1 MRSTRVYSSSSHL
14 SVLMIDHNVVRL
26 HVSVHNSLAV
36 AEIESLEQFEDIK
49 SDIDILKLGI
59 QASEVGVVDIFK
71 DQRRSLTLVRG

>member
-1 MRSTRVYSSSSHL
+1 
-14 SVLMIDHNVVRL
+14 MIDHNVVRL

-49 SDIDILKLGI
+49 SDIDILELGI

-71 DQRRSLTLVRG
+71 DQRRSLTLVRC